1 MRRAV
6 LITRQAISPRFAIS
20 IVLNMLLVIDLWLSN
35 LGGGFLPGN
44 LVRLGRASQLRL
56 QQIGPLTTAYWS
68 DRETTP
74 DLSGPLSR
82 NSSEITRG
90 CRRWRSPSPARR
102 PT

>member
-44 LVRLGRASQLRL
+44 LARLGRTSQLRL
-56 QQIGPLTTAYWS
+56 QQIGPLATAYWR
-68 DRETTP
+68 DRERSP
-74 DLSGPLSR
+74 DQPGPLTR
-82 NSSEITRG
+82 KSSAIAPR
-90 CRRWRSPSPARR
+90 CRRARAPSAR
-102 PT
+102 